1 MSWDD
6 VEKQAGGESSTEKIP
21 YTRFEKGAT
30 IIRILDNEPHSFWS
44 HWLQQQ
50 KTSITCP
57 GKGCPICNVIAQMR
71 ANKQQPPYTS
81 TQRHALRV
89 WNYKT
94 NQMEVLIQG
103 KKFFSD
109 LLALHREVGD
119 ITTYDIKVI
128 RNGEGTDTT
137 YMILPQTPAE
147 FTVTE
152 GIEDVDLA
160 ELLHAPTNEEIIK
173 LMEGKSWDEI
183 NSEAEEQSA

>member
-6 VEKQAGGESSTEKIP
+6 VERQGGEGTTTEKTP

-30 IIRILDNEPHSFWS
+30 MIRILDNDPHSFWS

-57 GKGCPICNVIAQMR
+57 GKGCPICNVIAQAK
-71 ANKQQPPYTS
+71 ANKTQVPYSS
-81 TQRHALRV
+81 TQRHAVRV
-89 WNYKT
+89 WNYST
-94 NQMEVLIQG
+94 ERMEILIQG

-137 YMILPQTPAE
+137 YMILPQTPKE
-147 FTVTE
+147 FEHGDEVE
-152 GIEDVDLA
+152 EVNLA
-160 ELLHAPTNEEIIK
+160 EVLHAPTNEEILQ
-173 LMEGKSWDEI
+173 LMEGKTWDEI
-183 NSEAEEQSA
+183 NGTGEMSA